1 MSFTYRKATENDR
14 EKYVDFA
21 NLVFSNAHVPHDFE
35 TLIPKVYGRTRKTAY
50 MQNIAVRDDGA
61 IRGLVAVMPNTLKIM
76 DFNLKTGYVGTV
88 SVHPYARGEG
98 HMKKLMAMAIEGMQ
112 NEEMDLVM
120 LGGQRQRYE
129 YFGFTKGGVSLNHR
143 VTSTNLRHVIGDA
156 NVDNIEIFDIAEDD
170 MQTIEKCSE
179 LHRSLKLFAER
190 SIEDFHIICSTWYA
204 ALKGINVDGEF
215 AGFMVAKG
223 EGISELRL
231 IDQKLVPLVLKK
243 YMQYANVTRIGISTG
258 AYETELNREFALLE
272 EGMEIGTPE
281 MLRIFNFPKVIG
293 ALMALKASYGRLED
307 GLRAFVI
314 EGKPMTVKV
323 ENGVPEVTD
332 ALCEGAV
339 ELTAMQAQRLFLGFD
354 GAVVVGDMLPL
365 GWSNLPLYM
374 SHVDAF

>member
-35 TLIPKVYGRTRKTAY
+35 TLIPKVYGRNRKTAY

-76 DFNLKTGYVGTV
+76 DYTLRTGYVGTV

-112 NEEMDLVM
+112 NDEMDLVM

-156 NVDNIEIFDIAEDD
+156 NVDNIEIFDIAEEDV
-170 MQTIEKCSE
+170 QTIEKCSQ
-179 LHRSLKLFAER
+179 LHRSLKLSAER
-190 SIEDFHIICSTWYA
+190 STEDFYIICSTWYA
-204 ALKGINVDGEF
+204 RLKGINVDGEF
-215 AGFMVAKG
+215 AGFMVVNG

-231 IDQKLVPLVLKK
+231 MDQKLVPLVLKK
-243 YMQYANVTRIGISTG
+243 YMQYANVTRISISTG

-272 EGMEIGTPE
+272 EDMQIGTPE

-307 GLRAFVI
+307 GVRAFVI
-314 EGKPMTVKV
+314 DGKPMTVKV
-323 ENGVPEVTD
+323 ENGIPEVTD

-354 GAVVVGDMLPL
+354 GAVVVGDILPM

-374 SHVDAF
+374 SHLDAF

>member
-35 TLIPKVYGRTRKTAY
+35 TLIPKVYGRNRKTAY

-76 DFNLKTGYVGTV
+76 DFTLKTGYVGTV

-112 NEEMDLVM
+112 NEEMDLAM

-156 NVDNIEIFDIAEDD
+156 SVDNIEIFDISEDD
-170 MQTIEKCSE
+170 AQTIEKCSE
-179 LHRSLKLFAER
+179 LHRSLKLSAER

-231 IDQKLVPLVLKK
+231 YDQKLVPLVLKK

-307 GLRAFVI
+307 GVRAFVI
-314 EGKPMTVKV
+314 DGNPMTVKV
-323 ENGVPEVTD
+323 ENGIPEVTD
-332 ALCEGAV
+332 ELCEGAV

-365 GWSNLPLYM
+365 GWANLPLYM